1 MDTLIL
7 RGITTLIATA
17 GLFALVGFIAVKIAK
32 GLKKFLF
39 ELIDKIK
46 E

>member
-1 MDTLIL
+1 MYLYARDILHIITDIIIVLIIYFTI
-7 RGITTLIATA
+7 RGTFRA
-17 GLFALVGFIAVKIAK
+17 F
-32 GLKKFLF
+32 KKFLF

>member
-1 MDTLIL
+1 MDFEKTILLLSIASFMLICLIL
-7 RGITTLIATA
+7 FLTIRGT
-17 GLFALVGFIAVKIAK
+17 FRVF
-32 GLKKFLF
+32 KKFLF